1 MNGEPEY
8 QPDFVVVKEPTEEL
22 QQEEASLKK
31 SPIEDPITKAKTE
44 LLSREV
50 DFVHK
55 QRKKLRLFDPKG
67 VYFYRHIP
75 ISYLH
80 SFFHLVSLGVSC
92 LIIYLLWQESINV
105 NEEVVKGIGEVSNT
119 TVLEWLFFIMSLIV
133 IIRQLTVLYQ
143 LKGADINKRY
153 KLSMLSNA
161 VNRVVLNHT
170 NIFIFLLLFI
180 GVFSLT
186 NDSFIELEFM
196 YEKFKNG
203 VFADIFDAAISLLS
217 LIILI
222 RAFRFCGKE
231 VN

>member
-1 MNGEPEY
+1 MNGESAY

-22 QQEEASLKK
+22 QQEEVPSKK

-44 LLSREV
+44 LLNREV
-50 DFVHK
+50 DFIHK

-67 VYFYRHIP
+67 VYFYRHMP

-92 LIIYLLWQESINV
+92 LIIHLLWQWSLNV
-105 NEEVVKGIGEVSNT
+105 DEEVVKGIGEVSNT
-119 TVLEWLFFIMSLIV
+119 TMLDWLFFIMSLIV

-161 VNRVVLNHT
+161 VGRVVLNHT
-170 NIFIFLLLFI
+170 KIFIIFFMFFGALLLFDFSLAELE
-180 GVFSLT
+180 VFSEM
-186 NDSFIELEFM
+186 FV
-196 YEKFKNG
+196 NG